1 MIKMLARKEKASPG
15 ELPVPD
21 RLPPLKGFDDLPP
34 SGRQGPRTWLWTLV
48 AALVVVSLVL
58 YVVALG
64 VKGVYDGLQE
74 RTLENRQIAQEHYA
88 LGVEQMAAQQYDLAA
103 AEFDLALRHDSTLRE
118 AEAMLREAKDMAKSQ
133 ATPTSE
139 TRQDA
144 AALLYRQAV
153 DEYEGG
159 NLAGAIAVLDE
170 LRALDAQYQAEN
182 VATMLTTAHYR
193 AGLNAVAADEM
204 DDARAHFESLLALA
218 PDDEEAQDQLN
229 LVNLY
234 SAALSYWERDW
245 SATIQAFKGLYAL
258 APGYKD
264 VKSRLHNAYIN
275 HAHAYV
281 GEANWCRAA
290 EQYASAVA
298 IMPLESTVDARDEAR
313 ILCQAAAATATAE
326 AQGGIALQ
334 PGASP
339 SPAAGTA
346 AVAGDPA
353 TATPAPAAVAGSG
366 QIVFA
371 SYDAIRGQHDLYIV
385 DLAQRDARLLQANAS
400 QPAFDSTGR
409 RLAFHSLDPGQLGLS
424 ILDPRTGHR
433 LETTVHS
440 EDSCPTWSPDG
451 GQLVFASN
459 KHGDRRWRVY
469 AISTGEVRGEGEEWI
484 LGQMPA
490 WSQDGSRLAYHGCDQ
505 RGNRCAV
512 WVMQPGGTNAAPL
525 TSDASDTAPAWSPD
539 GSQVAFVSSRAG
551 NWEIYLVEIA
561 TGVERRLTDHAAAD
575 VAPTWSPDGRRL
587 AFLSNREGA
596 WAVHLLDVKSGQVQK
611 LIAAGDAYPEPLSER
626 MDWIP

>member
-1 MIKMLARKEKASPG
+1 
-15 ELPVPD
+15 
-21 RLPPLKGFDDLPP
+21 
-34 SGRQGPRTWLWTLV
+34 LV

-58 YVVALG
+58 YVVVLG

-74 RTLENRQIAQEHYA
+74 RTLENRKIAQEHYA
-88 LGVEQMAAQQYDLAA
+88 LGVEKMAAQQYDLAA

-118 AEAMLREAKDMAKSQ
+118 AEAMLREAKEMAKSQ

-153 DEYEGG
+153 DAYESGD
-159 NLAGAIAVLDE
+159 LAGAIAVLDE

-182 VATMLTTAHYR
+182 VLTMLTMAHYR
-193 AGLNAVAADEM
+193 AGLNAVAADQM
-204 DDARAHFESLLALA
+204 DDARAHFQSVLALA
-218 PDDEEAQDQLN
+218 PDDKEAQDQLN
-229 LVNLY
+229 LVDLY

-275 HAHAYV
+275 QAHAYV
-281 GEANWCRAA
+281 SEANWCRAA

-298 IMPLESTVDARDEAR
+298 LMPLESTVDARDEAR
-313 ILCQAAAATATAE
+313 ILCQTASATATALPP
-326 AQGGIALQ
+326 GGVALQ

-339 SPAAGTA
+339 SPPAGTA
-346 AVAGDPA
+346 AVAGDA
-353 TATPAPAAVAGSG
+353 TTPTPAPMAAGSG
-366 QIVFA
+366 RIVFA
-371 SYDAIRGQHDLYIV
+371 SYDGIRQQHDLYIV
-385 DLAQRDARLLQANAS
+385 DLAQRDARLLQPNAS
-400 QPAFDSTGR
+400 QPAFDASGR
-409 RLAFHSLDPGQLGLS
+409 RLAFRSLDPAQLGIS
-424 ILDPRTGHR
+424 ILDPQTGQR
-433 LETTVHS
+433 LETTAHA
-440 EDSCPTWSPDG
+440 EDSCPTWSSDG

-459 KHGDRRWRVY
+459 KHGDRLWRLY
-469 AISTGEVRGEGEEWI
+469 AISTGEVRGEGQEWI

-525 TSDASDTAPAWSPD
+525 TSDASDRSPAWSPD

-551 NWEIYLVEIA
+551 NWEIYVVEIA

-587 AFLSNREGA
+587 AFLSNRDGA
-596 WAVHLLDVKSGQVQK
+596 WAVYLLDIKSGQVQK
-611 LIAAGDAYPEPLSER
+611 LIAAGDAYPDPLSER